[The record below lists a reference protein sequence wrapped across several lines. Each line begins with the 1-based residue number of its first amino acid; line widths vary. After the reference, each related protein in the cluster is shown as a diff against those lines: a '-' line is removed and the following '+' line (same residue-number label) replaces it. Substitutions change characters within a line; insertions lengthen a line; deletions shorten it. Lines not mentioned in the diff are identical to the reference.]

1 MSNNMNL
8 CLVAL
13 LVIILLYC
21 CLGTINL
28 SEGLVNS
35 VVYES
40 QGQVGKSGIT
50 NNTLGPGGTQQ
61 NPTPLPT
68 PKYDPAK
75 AVAKAGKEHA
85 QQEGKEYQR
94 EIMGQCPNGM
104 DQYGYCLEN
113 NAKNKNSNPGKY
125 NNKKGCDNAG
135 FIWNNALKK
144 CEYKLGPG
152 GTEEYKT
159 RGQCENAGFIWNST
173 TNTCEFNYPGKGGG
187 GTLNHCPPGME
198 WDHKKKKCVHTKND
212 KCPAGMHWD
221 KNKQKCIDS
230 NKDKCPDGMHWNS
243 NKNKCVKDKSEPDS
257 VSDSSNDSDWEDN
270 MASDWNQIK
279 SNISNFLNQN
289 QQTGQNQSMNQNAG
303 TYPAYAVKRRNEI
316 PPGDE
321 NLYILKSE
329 IVPPVCP
336 ACPPVIQGGSCPE
349 ACKAKCAPCPRP
361 PPIPPCPP
369 CERCPEPQFQC
380 KKVPDYKNIIPGNLP
395 RPLLNDFSQFT

>member
-1 MSNNMNL
+1 MNL

-21 CLGTINL
+21 CLGTINI

-35 VVYES
+35 LAQES
-40 QGQVGKSGIT
+40 QGQVEKDKFT
-50 NNTLGPGGTQQ
+50 NNILGPGITQQ
-61 NPTPLPT
+61 NPSSLSNPN
-68 PKYDPAK
+68 YDPAK

-173 TNTCEFNYPGKGGG
+173 TNT
-187 GTLNHCPPGME
+187 
-198 WDHKKKKCVHTKND
+198 
-212 KCPAGMHWD
+212 
-221 KNKQKCIDS
+221 
-230 NKDKCPDGMHWNS
+230 
-243 NKNKCVKDKSEPDS
+243 
-257 VSDSSNDSDWEDN
+257 
-270 MASDWNQIK
+270 
-279 SNISNFLNQN
+279 
-289 QQTGQNQSMNQNAG
+289 
-303 TYPAYAVKRRNEI
+303 
-316 PPGDE
+316 
-321 NLYILKSE
+321 
-329 IVPPVCP
+329 
-336 ACPPVIQGGSCPE
+336 
-349 ACKAKCAPCPRP
+349 
-361 PPIPPCPP
+361 
-369 CERCPEPQFQC
+369 
-380 KKVPDYKNIIPGNLP
+380 
-395 RPLLNDFSQFT
+395 